1 LKILPSN
8 VEQLLRQPLPTFRA
22 VLLHGP
28 DNGLVV
34 ERSRIL
40 VQATAGTPPDPFQL
54 SDISASEI
62 RKDPALLIDEA
73 ATFPLTGG
81 CKVVR
86 LRDVTEQD
94 CKTLKAFLVTPLDNV
109 LVLAEA
115 GELRGKSG
123 LKRLFEEADDAASIA
138 CYQDV
143 TNTISHFIQAFCEQH
158 HFEVTPR
165 ALDYLVQHLGSDRM
179 VTRRELEKLV
189 TYMGENRSISEADAM
204 AIVGDSASHSLNNF
218 AVAVADGSD
227 GHMTRTWTSLQL
239 QGTTPVQALRAT
251 LRHFQRLHYVVTS
264 AAFGQPSNISMKS
277 LRPPIHFSV
286 REAFQRQAG
295 LWSADKLSR
304 AMRIL
309 TEAEAH
315 CKQKGDV
322 GEVTTSMAFL
332 RIINA
337 AKKINKEAAPRHH

>member
-1 LKILPSN
+1 MKISSSS
-8 VEQLLRQPLPTFRA
+8 VEQLLRQPLPKFRA

-28 DNGLVV
+28 DNGLVR

-40 VQATAGTPPDPFQL
+40 VQAAAGTPPDPFQV
-54 SDISASEI
+54 SDISATEA

-81 CKVVR
+81 CKVIR

-94 CKTLKAFLVTPLDNV
+94 CKTLKALLATQLDNV

-115 GELRGKSG
+115 GELRGKSA
-123 LKRLFEEADDAASIA
+123 LRRLFEDADDAAAIA
-138 CYQDV
+138 CYQDT
-143 TNTISHFIQAFCEQH
+143 TNAINHFIRTFCEQH
-158 HFEVTPR
+158 HLEVTPS

-179 VTRRELEKLV
+179 VTRRELEKLA
-189 TYMGENRSISEADAM
+189 TYMGADAV
-204 AIVGDSASHSLNNF
+204 AIIGDSASHSLNSF

-227 GHMTRTWTSLQL
+227 EHIARTWTSLRL

-251 LRHFQRLHYVVTS
+251 LRHFQRLHYVVAS
-264 AAFGQPSNISMKS
+264 AALGKPSNISMKN

-286 REAFQRQAG
+286 REAFQRQVG
-295 LWSADKLSR
+295 VWSADKLGR
-304 AMRIL
+304 AMLIL

-315 CKQKGDV
+315 CKKKGAV
-322 GEVTTSMAFL
+322 GEVATNMAFL
-332 RIINA
+332 QIINA
-337 AKKINKEAAPRHH
+337 AKKIKKDAAPLHH